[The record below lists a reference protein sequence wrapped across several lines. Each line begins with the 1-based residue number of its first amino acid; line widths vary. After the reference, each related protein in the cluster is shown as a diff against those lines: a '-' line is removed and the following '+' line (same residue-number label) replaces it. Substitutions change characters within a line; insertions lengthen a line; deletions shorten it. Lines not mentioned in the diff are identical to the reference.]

1 MKWHIGCSGFHY
13 KEWKGKFYPEKLAQR
28 LWFEYYSSQFHTLE
42 LNVTFYRFPQ
52 ISFLENWY
60 NKSPDNFVFAVKA
73 PRLITHYKQ
82 FNECDDLLADFYA
95 TCHEG
100 LKDKLG
106 PILFQVTPQLKYS
119 DQKLRQILDTLDPS
133 FSNVIEF
140 RQAEWWRK
148 EVKEELSKKGVI
160 FCGISY
166 PGLPNEPVIN
176 ANTAYYRFHGVPQ
189 LYHSPHTEVDIR
201 EITEF
206 FTNDEKLR
214 QVFVFFNNTASL
226 AAIDNARFLES
237 LVFDKNRTDPF
248 KTGIL

>member
-13 KEWKGKFYPEKLAQR
+13 KEWKGVFYPEKLAQR

-95 TCHEG
+95 TCREG

-106 PILFQVTPQLKYS
+106 PILFQLTPQLKYS
-119 DQKLRQILDTLDPS
+119 DQKLRQILDSLDPS
-133 FSNVIEF
+133 FNNVIEF
-140 RQAEWWRK
+140 RHAEWWRK
-148 EVKEELSKKGVI
+148 EVKEELTKKGVI

-176 ANTAYYRFHGVPQ
+176 ANTVYYRFHGVPQ

-206 FTNDEKLR
+206 FTNNEKLR

-237 LVFDKNRTDPF
+237 LVFDKSQIDSN
-248 KTGIL
+248 KAGIL